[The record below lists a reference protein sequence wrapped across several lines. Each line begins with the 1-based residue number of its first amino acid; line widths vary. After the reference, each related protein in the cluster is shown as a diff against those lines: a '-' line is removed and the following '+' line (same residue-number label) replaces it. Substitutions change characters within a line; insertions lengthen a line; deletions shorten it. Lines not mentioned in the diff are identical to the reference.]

1 MTKYFSQSQS
11 KNKLSVKIFKYED
24 RRLKMFVMFEI
35 LHVWVTGNF
44 GTIFAN

>member
-24 RRLKMFVMFEI
+24 LKKMFVMF
-35 LHVWVTGNF
+35 GN
-44 GTIFAN
+44 IACRDDR